1 MKGEGALQT
10 LQKNYREVTLLVV
23 DDDDIDA
30 IALERALRKLK
41 LLNTVYR
48 ARDGQE
54 ALDMLRSNS
63 VPQPYIILLDLNMPR
78 MGGLEFLQVLR
89 TDPLLTHSVVFVLTT
104 SKSDE
109 DLVAAYRKHIAG
121 YVFKQHMDRDFLEV
135 ISLIEHYWRLVE
147 LPVSKD

>member
-1 MKGEGALQT
+1 VQVLHKQ
-10 LQKNYREVTLLVV
+10 NYKEVTLLIV

-30 IALERALRKLK
+30 IALERALRKLR

-54 ALDMLRSNS
+54 ALELLRAGAI
-63 VPQPYIILLDLNMPR
+63 PAPYIILLDLNMPR
-78 MGGLEFLQVLR
+78 MNGLEFLQALR
-89 TDPLLTHSVVFVLTT
+89 TDPQLTHAVVFVLTT

-109 DLVAAYRKHIAG
+109 DLVAAYRKHVAG

-147 LPVSKD
+147 LPITKE